1 MGLLSALWPLYRRSP
16 PTDYE
21 TVLSNLEKQ
30 IKAAEAHLLQIRL
43 RERRANALFVT
54 YGIGAWLVY
63 ALVWYALLRHRHT
76 ESLGASTAL
85 FAALVI
91 GPILSVS
98 HPRAILFTRR
108 IVRSFYKRQQNK
120 EETILR
126 RLKKE
131 QREKVEELKRKT
143 GYYSTKN
150 LIDKYDED
158 EAKKAKQ
165 PQQQQQQQQRRQ
177 KQEQQSLKG
186 EPAQAQQI
194 PLTAPVGP
202 GSRLGQL
209 PPLLPPAPPVPPPRT
224 LMDKVADALIG
235 VNADDEPYNKYA
247 LICSKCYAHNGLVPR
262 DQYDTIQYQCPRCG
276 FMNPS
281 RRSLLEGHSREPSQT
296 TLTAVDVKDKV
307 PKTAAIGAADN
318 EHKRPSSEGG
328 PVSEEE
334 DAEQVEQML
343 SASSSPQRRKT
354 AGLRQRS
361 ARDPDEM
368 DMD

>member
-1 MGLLSALWPLYRRSP
+1 MGLLSVFRPLYRRSQ

-54 YGIGAWLVY
+54 YSVGAWLVY
-63 ALVWYALLRHRHT
+63 ALAWYAWLRHSTRA
-76 ESLGASTAL
+76 SASFGASLVLLAP
-85 FAALVI
+85 LVI
-91 GPILSVS
+91 GPVFI
-98 HPRAILFTRR
+98 IFTRR
-108 IVRSFYKRQQNK
+108 IVRSFYKRQQTK
-120 EETILR
+120 EETVLR
-126 RLKKE
+126 RLKKQ
-131 QREKVEELKRKT
+131 QRDKVEELKRKT

-158 EAKKAKQ
+158 EAKKAAAKPGLQQQKQQPKGKQ
-165 PQQQQQQQQRRQ
+165 PMQ
-177 KQEQQSLKG
+177 
-186 EPAQAQQI
+186 PTQQI
-194 PLTAPVGP
+194 QQPPGFGPGMQQVGP
-202 GSRLGQL
+202 PGQA

-247 LICSKCYAHNGLVPR
+247 LICGKCYAHNGLVPR
-262 DQYDTIQYQCPRCG
+262 EQYDTIQYQCPRCG

-281 RRSLLEGHSREPSQT
+281 RRSLLEAGQHSRQPSQAT
-296 TLTAVDVKDKV
+296 DGGSSADQSAAAV
-307 PKTAAIGAADN
+307 AATVAPAEIDHN
-318 EHKRPSSEGG
+318 RQMSEGG
-328 PVSEEE
+328 PGSEDE
-334 DAEQVEQML
+334 AEVEQML
-343 SASSSPQRRKT
+343 AAKPAPKRE

-361 ARDPDEM
+361 AKGADDM